1 VAKEDAGEDAGTLMI
16 LTCPSCRTRYQAD
29 GTRFPSGGRNVR
41 CGKCGQVWFQPMP
54 DAASEAEV
62 VVSEPPPASATKL
75 VQPSAGSSGF
85 EEEGPSEVAPPKTV
99 EAPAPAVPRPSH
111 VQIAQIAGWAVLI
124 MMVVGIGWSAVQYRQ
139 FIANVWPESASVYAA
154 LGMPVNVRGMAL
166 TNISYKQDIE
176 DGLPVLSVTGKVVN
190 ISNHELP
197 VPMLRAVLTDDS
209 KREVYRW
216 TFSAGL
222 PTLQA
227 GAEGEFSTRLSSP
240 PPEARNLNI
249 TFAEAGD

>member
-1 VAKEDAGEDAGTLMI
+1 MVEENAGEDAGTLMI

-54 DAASEAEV
+54 GAESEASVPET
-62 VVSEPPPASATKL
+62 PPAGAAKL
-75 VQPSAGSSGF
+75 VQHGAASKDF
-85 EEEGPSEVAPPKTV
+85 EEEVPSEPAPPKTGA
-99 EAPAPAVPRPSH
+99 APAPAAPRSGQ
-111 VQIAQIAGWAVLI
+111 VQLAQVAGWAVLI
-124 MMVVGIGWSAVQYRQ
+124 MMVGGIGWSAVQYRQ